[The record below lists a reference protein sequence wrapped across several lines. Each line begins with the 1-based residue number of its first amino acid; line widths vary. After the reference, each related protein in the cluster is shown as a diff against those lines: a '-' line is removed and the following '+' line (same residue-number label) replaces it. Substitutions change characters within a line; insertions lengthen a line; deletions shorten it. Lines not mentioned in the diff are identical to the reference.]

1 MNHLYIT
8 FSIIILALCA
18 VVGVEAQTLVTPPAS
33 IKTTTM
39 KAQITSVDF
48 YGSQTTFSRTLT
60 VGNAEGYVYIQ
71 GLCDSFPDAWVKG
84 KANKEKT
91 SITFAQE
98 QYVGLAYDILDVYFF
113 GHRGDAAKH
122 CDLTL
127 QRNLSTGV
135 LSTAEGYGFGE
146 YYYDDLSTS
155 ANKYVPYMRYASI
168 SITPSSP
175 WEPADPADEPVT
187 PDGPKEPVV
196 VPTGAVFK
204 PYTLSANSF
213 RTGPLTHPARLA
225 FVGDDVYMDGF
236 CSVAIQTNTCV
247 KGRREGSRLVFP
259 KEHFIVNFG
268 GSNDMYLYGATYYL
282 GDEDVVL
289 ADLVFD
295 FNPVTDTYT
304 GQNGILISQ
313 GKFTET
319 GLFSEYLQNPVLQG
333 NPEGIKAPSTS
344 PKGESLLPPHPSTS
358 PKGESTERVYDL
370 QGRSLKTSPFKRE
383 QGSLRGILIHNG
395 RKLIR

>member
-1 MNHLYIT
+1 MKKLRFLFFIIT
-8 FSIIILALCA
+8 LALCA

-48 YGSQTTFSRTLT
+48 YGSQTTFSRTLI

-113 GHRGDAAKH
+113 GYRGDAAKH

-295 FNPVTDTYT
+295 YNPVTDTYT

-344 PKGESLLPPHPSTS
+344 PKGES
-358 PKGESTERVYDL
+358 TERVYDL

>member
-1 MNHLYIT
+1 MNHLHIT
-8 FSIIILALCA
+8 FSIIILAFCA

-113 GHRGDAAKH
+113 GYRGDAAKH

-295 FNPVTDTYT
+295 YNPVTDTYT

>member
-1 MNHLYIT
+1 MKKLRFLFFIIT
-8 FSIIILALCA
+8 LALCA

-113 GHRGDAAKH
+113 GYRGDAAKH

>member
-1 MNHLYIT
+1 MKHLRIS
-8 FSIIILALCA
+8 FSIIILAFCA

-33 IKTTTM
+33 IQTTKMTA
-39 KAQITSVDF
+39 KITTVDF
-48 YGSQTTFSRTLT
+48 YGSQTSFSRTLT

-71 GLCDSFPDAWVKG
+71 GLCDTFPDAWVKG

-91 SITFAQE
+91 TITFAQE
-98 QYVGLAYDILDVYFF
+98 QYLGQDFGLDIYLF
-113 GHRGDAAKH
+113 GYRGDAAKH

-146 YYYDDLSTS
+146 YYYDDFSTS
-155 ANKYVPYMRYASI
+155 ANKYMPYNRYASI
-168 SITPSSP
+168 TLTPSKA

-187 PDGPKEPVV
+187 PDGPKVPVV
-196 VPTGAVFK
+196 VPDGAVFL

-236 CSVAIQTNTCV
+236 CSVCIQTNTCV
-247 KGRREGSRLVFP
+247 KGHRNGSRIVFP
-259 KEHFIVNFG
+259 QEHFIVNYG
-268 GSNDMYLYGATYYL
+268 GSNDMYLYGATYYM
-282 GDEDVVL
+282 GDEDVAL

-295 FNPVTDTYT
+295 YNPVTDTYT

-313 GKFTET
+313 GKFRET

-333 NPEGIKAPSTS
+333 NPEGIETPT
-344 PKGESLLPPHPSTS
+344 PLKGSFQQ
-358 PKGESTERVYDL
+358 GNMYDL
-370 QGRSLKTSPFKRE
+370 QGRALKISPFKGER
-383 QGSLRGILIHNG
+383 GGLRGLFIHNG
-395 RKLIR
+395 HKLIR

>member
-1 MNHLYIT
+1 MNHLHIT
-8 FSIIILALCA
+8 FSIIILVLCA

-113 GHRGDAAKH
+113 GYRGDAAKH

-155 ANKYVPYMRYASI
+155 ANKYVPFTRYASI
-168 SITPSSP
+168 SITPSAP

-295 FNPVTDTYT
+295 YNPVTDTYT

-344 PKGESLLPPHPSTS
+344 PKGES
-358 PKGESTERVYDL
+358 TERVYDL